1 MWAISV
7 PSFVQGV
14 VSGQPMHIPDGYLG
28 PWFAIALWIVTIA
41 ILGVSAAR
49 FRRRLN
55 QRMVPLVALLA
66 AFSFVIMM
74 FNVPLIGGT
83 TGHAVGA
90 TIAAI
95 ILGPEGATIAVAI
108 ALVVQALFFGD
119 GGIVAYGAN
128 VLLMGIVMPWA
139 AWIVYRAIAGNAAV
153 TSGRRLVAGAVA
165 GWAALSLAAGLAGVF
180 FGMQPIL
187 FHTADGTPLYA
198 PFPLSIAVP
207 AMLIPHML
215 IASVIEGAVTAGILA
230 FLQRTN
236 PAVLEMNNPSAPQT
250 AGAVNYRPLWI
261 GIAALVILSPI
272 GLLAGGSAWGEWAA
286 DQIGDIVGF
295 VPQGLANTQAW
306 TAPLPDYGIEGLAPY
321 VGYILSAALGIL
333 IVVAV
338 VWGIGRLVARR
349 TAAEKS

>member
-28 PWFAIALWIVTIA
+28 PWFAIAFWIVSLV
-41 ILGVSAAR
+41 ILGISATR
-49 FRRRLN
+49 FSRRLN

-74 FNVPLIGGT
+74 FNVPLVGGT

-108 ALVVQALFFGD
+108 ALLVQALFFGD
-119 GGIVAYGAN
+119 GGILAYGAN
-128 VLLMGIVMPWA
+128 VFLMAIVMPWA
-139 AWIVYRAIAGNAAV
+139 AWIVYRAIAGNTAV

-180 FGMQPIL
+180 FGMQPLL

-198 PFPLSIAVP
+198 PFPLSLSVP

-215 IASVIEGAVTAGILA
+215 LASVIEGAVTAGILL

-236 PAVLEMNNPSAPQT
+236 PGVLQVNDPAP
-250 AGAVNYRPLWI
+250 ADGGGRINLRPLWI
-261 GIAALVILSPI
+261 GVAALVVLSPI

-286 DQIGDIVGF
+286 DEIGDIVGF
-295 VPQGLANTQAW
+295 VPQGLADTQGW
-306 TAPLPDYGIEGLAPY
+306 SAPLPDYSVGDLAPY
-321 VGYILSAALGIL
+321 IGYVLSAAIGIL
-333 IVVAV
+333 IVVGV

-349 TAAEKS
+349 TAQGKS